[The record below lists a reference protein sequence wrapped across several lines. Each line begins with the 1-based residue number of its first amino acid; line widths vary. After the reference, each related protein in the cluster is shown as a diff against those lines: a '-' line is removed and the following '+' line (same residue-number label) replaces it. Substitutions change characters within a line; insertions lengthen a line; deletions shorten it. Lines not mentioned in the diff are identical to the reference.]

1 MERNMKFAYFPGCTL
16 ETKAIGFDRS
26 ARQVA
31 GELDVDLVTLPEWNC
46 CGATFPLS
54 TDNLLDIVGPARNLV
69 SAAEAGESTLVV
81 ACATCFNVLRR
92 TNHALQQNDETLE
105 KINFFL
111 ERPVDYAGQVQVR
124 HLLDIFDHEVGQ
136 EKIAQR
142 AQPGLGGLRVAAY
155 YGCMLLRPA
164 DEIALDDPEQPD
176 IMDRLFRSMGAETVD
191 FPHRGECCGA
201 YLTVRSPEA
210 SMEITHRIL
219 TAAVNAGADV
229 IATACPLCQF
239 NLDWLQ
245 NRMTQAYAGFQKIPI
260 LYFTQLMGL
269 AMGLDATGYE
279 FEKHYVDPQPLLRNA
294 GLLHTP
300 SAEVVGRP

>member
-1 MERNMKFAYFPGCTL
+1 MRFAYFPGCTL

-31 GELDVDLVTLPEWNC
+31 GELDADLVTLQEWNC

-92 TNHALQQNDETLE
+92 TNHALQQNADALE
-105 KINFFL
+105 KINLFM
-111 ERPVDYAGQVQVR
+111 ERPADYAGQVQVR
-124 HLLDIFDHEVGQ
+124 HLLDIFDHEVGL
-136 EKIAQR
+136 EEIAKKSR
-142 AQPGLGGLRVAAY
+142 PGLGGLRVAAY

-164 DEIALDDPEQPD
+164 NEIALDDPERPD
-176 IMDRLFRSMGAETVD
+176 IMDRLFRAMGAETVEY
-191 FPHRGECCGA
+191 PHRGECCGA
-201 YLTVRSPEA
+201 YLTVRSPDA

-219 TAAVNAGADV
+219 AAAIRAGADV

-245 NRMTQAYAGFQKIPI
+245 NRMAQAYAGFQKIPV

-269 AMGLDATGYE
+269 AMGLDATGYD
-279 FEKHYVDPQPLLRNA
+279 FEKHYVDPRPVLREA

-300 SAEVVGRP
+300 STVAVGRP